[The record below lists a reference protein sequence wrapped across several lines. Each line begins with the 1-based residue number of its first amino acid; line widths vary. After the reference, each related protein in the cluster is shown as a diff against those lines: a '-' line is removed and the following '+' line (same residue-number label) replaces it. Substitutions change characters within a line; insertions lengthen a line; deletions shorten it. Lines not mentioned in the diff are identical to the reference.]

1 MKELETIEGIGPKT
15 KELLNKIK
23 IYTVEDLLNYYPY
36 RYDII
41 KRSDL
46 SNLSDGD
53 KIIIDGIVEGQ
64 PTTIYI
70 NKSLKKMI
78 FRISTKTMILNI
90 TLYNRTHL
98 YSDLKSGKEV
108 TIIGKYNKLKNTVI
122 VSDIRFGL
130 LPPSAKIE
138 PIYYTTEGL
147 TVKQISKFE
156 SIALEND
163 YDVIDLVPRYIEEK
177 YNLMNKKSAIKNI
190 HVPEDILLL
199 KKARQRIKYEELF
212 MYVLKINYLKNK
224 INNDNLAIE
233 RNIDKDKLDKFIKSL
248 PFELTLDQDKAVN
261 DIINDLSIKKRMNRL
276 LQGDVGSGKTIIAL
290 IAVYANYLSKYQSAL
305 MAPTEILAVQH
316 YEEAKKIF
324 SKYKLNIALLTS
336 STSNK
341 DKKTI
346 YEELEN
352 GKIDLIIG
360 TQALI
365 QENVKYKKLGLVIT
379 DEQHR
384 FGVNQ
389 RDTFKS
395 KGISPDVLS
404 MSATPIPRTY
414 ALTIYGD
421 TDVSSIKSKPKG
433 RKEIITVFK
442 KEKDITDVLEMMK
455 KELELNH
462 QIYVVAPM
470 IDTESDSEKESVYD
484 LEEKMNKAF
493 CKISKIGIIHGK
505 LDPKDKD
512 KVMKD
517 FEKNK
522 INILI
527 STTVI
532 EVGVNVPNASMIVI
546 FNANMFGL
554 STLHQLRGRVGRGDT
569 QSYCVLVAKESEER
583 LRFLES
589 TSDGFEISEY
599 DFQTRGEGDLFGTRQ
614 SGELGLK
621 MANIKRDFKMLL
633 KAKEDA
639 DEFINMLLT
648 FETNPEFGPIL
659 EELKK
664 VDTLD

>member
-1 MKELETIEGIGPKT
+1 MKELETIEGVGPKT

-78 FRISTKTMILNI
+78 FRISTKTMILNV
-90 TLYNRTHL
+90 TLYNRAHL

-156 SIALEND
+156 TIALEND

-212 MYVLKINYLKNK
+212 MYILKINYLKNK
-224 INNDNLAIE
+224 INNDTLAIE

-276 LQGDVGSGKTIIAL
+276 LQGDVGSGKTVIAF
-290 IAVYANYLSKYQSAL
+290 IAIYANYLSKYQSAL

-324 SKYKLNIALLTS
+324 SKFKLNIALLTS

-493 CKISKIGIIHGK
+493 GKISKIGIIHGK

-583 LRFLES
+583 LRFLEN

-599 DFQTRGEGDLFGTRQ
+599 DFQTRGEGNLFGTRQ

>member
-90 TLYNRTHL
+90 TLYNRAHL

-156 SIALEND
+156 AIALEND

-389 RDTFKS
+389 RDTFKG

-493 CKISKIGIIHGK
+493 GKISKIGIIHGK

-512 KVMKD
+512 KIMKD

-583 LRFLES
+583 LRFLEN

>member
-90 TLYNRTHL
+90 TLYNRAHL
-98 YSDLKSGKEV
+98 YSDLKSGKEI

-493 CKISKIGIIHGK
+493 GKISKIGIIHGK

-583 LRFLES
+583 LRFLEN

>member
-23 IYTVEDLLNYYPY
+23 IYAVEDLLNYYPY

-156 SIALEND
+156 AIALEND

-276 LQGDVGSGKTIIAL
+276 LQGDVGSGKTVIAL

-389 RDTFKS
+389 RDTFKG

-493 CKISKIGIIHGK
+493 GKISKIGIIHGK

-583 LRFLES
+583 LRFLEN

>member
-156 SIALEND
+156 AIALEND

-360 TQALI
+360 TQSLI

-493 CKISKIGIIHGK
+493 GKISKIGIIHGK

-583 LRFLES
+583 LRFLEN

>member
-90 TLYNRTHL
+90 TLYNRAHL

-156 SIALEND
+156 AIALEND

-177 YNLMNKKSAIKNI
+177 YNLMNKKFAIKNI

-421 TDVSSIKSKPKG
+421 TDVSSIKSKPKD

-442 KEKDITDVLEMMK
+442 KEKDITDILEMMK

-493 CKISKIGIIHGK
+493 GKISKIGIIHGK

>member
-156 SIALEND
+156 AIALEND

-276 LQGDVGSGKTIIAL
+276 LQGDVGSGKTVIAL

-346 YEELEN
+346 NEELEN

-389 RDTFKS
+389 RDTFKG

-493 CKISKIGIIHGK
+493 GKISKIGIIHGK

-583 LRFLES
+583 LRFLEN

>member
-156 SIALEND
+156 AIALEND

-276 LQGDVGSGKTIIAL
+276 LQGDVGSGKTVIAL

-324 SKYKLNIALLTS
+324 SKFKLNIALLTS

-493 CKISKIGIIHGK
+493 GKISKIGIIHGK

-583 LRFLES
+583 LRFLEN

>member
-1 MKELETIEGIGPKT
+1 
-15 KELLNKIK
+15 
-23 IYTVEDLLNYYPY
+23 
-36 RYDII
+36 
-41 KRSDL
+41 
-46 SNLSDGD
+46 
-53 KIIIDGIVEGQ
+53 
-64 PTTIYI
+64 
-70 NKSLKKMI
+70 MI

-90 TLYNRTHL
+90 TLYNRAHL
-98 YSDLKSGKEV
+98 YSDLKSGKEI

-156 SIALEND
+156 AIALEND

-276 LQGDVGSGKTIIAL
+276 LQGDVGSGKTVIAL

-455 KELELNH
+455 KELEFNH

-493 CKISKIGIIHGK
+493 GKISKIGIIHGK

-583 LRFLES
+583 LRFLEN

>member
-1 MKELETIEGIGPKT
+1 MKELETIEGVGPKT

-78 FRISTKTMILNI
+78 FRISTKTMILNV
-90 TLYNRTHL
+90 TLYNRAHL

-156 SIALEND
+156 TIALEND

-212 MYVLKINYLKNK
+212 MYILKINYLKNK
-224 INNDNLAIE
+224 INNDTLTIE

-276 LQGDVGSGKTIIAL
+276 LQGDVGSGKTVIAF
-290 IAVYANYLSKYQSAL
+290 IAIYANYLSKYQSAL

-324 SKYKLNIALLTS
+324 SKFKLNIALLTS

-493 CKISKIGIIHGK
+493 GKISKIGIIHGK

-583 LRFLES
+583 LRFLEN

>member
-156 SIALEND
+156 AIVLEND

-290 IAVYANYLSKYQSAL
+290 IAVYANYLSKHQSAL

-360 TQALI
+360 TQSLI

-493 CKISKIGIIHGK
+493 GKISKIGIIHGK

-583 LRFLES
+583 LRFLEN

>member
-156 SIALEND
+156 AIALEND

-389 RDTFKS
+389 RDTFKG

-421 TDVSSIKSKPKG
+421 TDISSIKSKPKG

-493 CKISKIGIIHGK
+493 GKISKIGIIHGK

-583 LRFLES
+583 LRFLEN

>member
-156 SIALEND
+156 AIALEND

-276 LQGDVGSGKTIIAL
+276 LQGDVGSGKTVIAL

-389 RDTFKS
+389 RDTFKG

-442 KEKDITDVLEMMK
+442 KEKDITDILEMMK

-493 CKISKIGIIHGK
+493 GKISKIGIIHGK

>member
-1 MKELETIEGIGPKT
+1 MKELETIEGVGPKT

-78 FRISTKTMILNI
+78 FRISTKTMILNV
-90 TLYNRTHL
+90 TLYNRAHL

-156 SIALEND
+156 TIALEND

-493 CKISKIGIIHGK
+493 GKISKIGIIHGK